1 MDRWTEKEKER
12 LQVKRNCKM
21 TSTKLDRDKNI
32 IAKLDTVNFY
42 KIRQRQEYSV
52 ENNTKPT
59 SLHNHFT
66 WNSYQNS

>member
-1 MDRWTEKEKER
+1 
-12 LQVKRNCKM
+12 M

-59 SLHNHFT
+59 GLLNHFT